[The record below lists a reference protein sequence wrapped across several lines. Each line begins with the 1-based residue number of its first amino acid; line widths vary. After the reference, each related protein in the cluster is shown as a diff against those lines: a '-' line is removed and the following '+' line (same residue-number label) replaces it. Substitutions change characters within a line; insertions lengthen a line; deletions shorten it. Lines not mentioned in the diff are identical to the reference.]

1 MQLVCGLG
9 YFSSVSQMS
18 NSIVTSLNNE
28 NVIKPLDSVKYS
40 VTKTTTQV
48 IQNPSLL
55 LLTVQYPQNGFSKN
69 IKSSNSSVSLSSVNT
84 ANPSFAQKTETP
96 YSLVQLSQPIMKSVL
111 YYGADSQSNTTNNT
125 TVSDY
130 NSVLLLRNDEDHS
143 QEDMTIPKSSFSQ
156 NTDPNN
162 FVVAPFPKSVVCT
175 VMPRDGKESIIS
187 EAEIPLQKCIGSET
201 ETEVVKLDEWEEC
214 SSGEEEAVQIIC
226 DKPVICRA
234 VASLPAKFLYFGKE
248 TGPSGK
254 GVFAKKEIPK
264 RAQFGPMEGILQ
276 RTPCISKHHLVLTI
290 ENSDEIEW
298 LDVSNE
304 NISNW
309 MKYVRQAESAD
320 EQNLS
325 LHQIGKN
332 LYFRALNKIAPHEE
346 LKVWYSMAY
355 AKSRNLPLL
364 SFAKNRKTKKGSKC
378 NTLSSEK
385 ENVCVS
391 SAKAVKDGEVS
402 KWKCSHCNKVFRS
415 AAPFNLHVL
424 THAADNLETKENH
437 NTNNQSSSTL
447 LDSAV
452 DCDKRNKQTLSCHK
466 CKKTFLSNSALACH
480 VKSHASVHSYDCP
493 ICKEIFYKVLHL
505 KQHIKSHAVDGNYS
519 CPFCSKKYHEYR
531 HIRNHIRR
539 FHCEKN
545 FSCLQCSKRFS
556 TLDKLK
562 LHMLSHSDHREFTCA
577 TCGKQFKR
585 KDKLSVHM
593 RRIHLSLKSKAES
606 TEASVSDKTLS
617 PQKGV
622 SATDYSDYI
631 YKCHICMLGFKRR
644 GMLVNHLANRHPE
657 VTPDSVPELNLPI
670 LKANRDY
677 YCQYCDK
684 IYKSSSKRKAHILKN
699 HPGKKLPPG
708 NAQIL
713 PSKKGVE
720 NGTLSQTVGS
730 VTTHPQSCDWCHKQ
744 YASKAKLLQHQRKN
758 HLNQLPKSLQYPKK
772 STRSS
777 VEDDSDAIRDAI
789 EKVIETDI
797 FLPETLDI
805 SEYEASTGD
814 NKFFSGGEFIIDAS
828 TLKRAIKGEV
838 LSADCSPETL
848 SELGQ
853 IIDARPDG
861 YFKVYQAPSGIT
873 LAHPVEVWDPFQ
885 LCLSPES
892 TPVLSSS

>member
-9 YFSSVSQMS
+9 SFSAVSQMS
-18 NSIVTSLNNE
+18 NSIVTSLNND
-28 NVIKPLDSVKYS
+28 NVIKAPDSIKYA

-69 IKSSNSSVSLSSVNT
+69 NKSSSIGVSSINATHST
-84 ANPSFAQKTETP
+84 FAQKAEAP
-96 YSLVQLSQPIMKSVL
+96 YSLLQLNQPVMKNVL
-111 YYGADSQSNTTNNT
+111 YYGADTQPINTNKPISN
-125 TVSDY
+125 Y
-130 NSVLLLRNDEDHS
+130 NSMLLLRNDEDHC
-143 QEDMTIPKSSFSQ
+143 QEDMSISKGSFSQ
-156 NTDPNN
+156 TTDPNN
-162 FVVAPFPKSVVCT
+162 FVVTPFPKSVVCT
-175 VMPRDGKESIIS
+175 VMPRDGKECIIS
-187 EAEIPLQKCIGSET
+187 ETEIPVHKSIGSET
-201 ETEVVKLDEWEEC
+201 ETEVVKLDDWEEC

-248 TGPSGK
+248 TGSSK

-276 RTPCISKHHLVLTI
+276 RTPSVTKHHLVLTI
-290 ENSDEIEW
+290 ENNGEVEW

-332 LYFRALNKIAPHEE
+332 LYFRALNRIGPHEE

-355 AKSRNLPLL
+355 AKPRNLPLL
-364 SFAKNRKTKKGSKC
+364 SFAKNRKAKKGSRC
-378 NTLSSEK
+378 NTHLSEK
-385 ENVCVS
+385 ENVSVS
-391 SAKAVKDGEVS
+391 SIKALKDGEVS

-415 AAPFNLHVL
+415 ATPFNLHVL

-437 NTNNQSSSTL
+437 NTNNQTPTPAL
-447 LDSAV
+447 LDSV
-452 DCDKRNKQTLSCHK
+452 TDCDKRNKNPLSCCIH
-466 CKKTFLSNSALACH
+466 T
-480 VKSHASVHSYDCP
+480 YDCP

-505 KQHIKSHAVDGNYS
+505 KQHIKSHAVDGNFS

-606 TEASVSDKTLS
+606 TETSVNDKTLS
-617 PQKGV
+617 PQKGMN
-622 SATDYSDYI
+622 ATDYSDYI

-708 NAQIL
+708 NAQIST
-713 PSKKGVE
+713 SKKGVE

-772 STRSS
+772 SARTSA
-777 VEDDSDAIRDAI
+777 EEDSDAIRDAI

-885 LCLSPES
+885 LCLSPET

>member
-9 YFSSVSQMS
+9 SFSAVSQMS
-18 NSIVTSLNNE
+18 NSIVTSLNND
-28 NVIKPLDSVKYS
+28 NVIKAPDSIKYA

-69 IKSSNSSVSLSSVNT
+69 NKSSSIGVSSINATHST
-84 ANPSFAQKTETP
+84 FAQKAEAP
-96 YSLVQLSQPIMKSVL
+96 YSLLQLNQPVMKNVL
-111 YYGADSQSNTTNNT
+111 YYGADTQPINTNKPISN
-125 TVSDY
+125 Y
-130 NSVLLLRNDEDHS
+130 NSMLLLRNDEDHC
-143 QEDMTIPKSSFSQ
+143 QEDMSISKGSFSQ
-156 NTDPNN
+156 TTDPNN
-162 FVVAPFPKSVVCT
+162 FVVTPFPKSVVCT
-175 VMPRDGKESIIS
+175 VMPRDGKECIIS
-187 EAEIPLQKCIGSET
+187 ETEIPVHKSIGSET
-201 ETEVVKLDEWEEC
+201 ETEVVKLDDWEEC

-248 TGPSGK
+248 TGSSK

-276 RTPCISKHHLVLTI
+276 RTPSVTKHHLVLTI
-290 ENSDEIEW
+290 ENNGEVEW

-332 LYFRALNKIAPHEE
+332 LYFRALNRIGPHEE

-355 AKSRNLPLL
+355 AKPRNLPLL
-364 SFAKNRKTKKGSKC
+364 SFAKNRKAKKGSRC
-378 NTLSSEK
+378 NTHLSEK
-385 ENVCVS
+385 ENVSVS
-391 SAKAVKDGEVS
+391 SIKALKDGEVS

-415 AAPFNLHVL
+415 ATPFNLHVL

-437 NTNNQSSSTL
+437 NTNNQTPTPAL
-447 LDSAV
+447 LDSV
-452 DCDKRNKQTLSCHK
+452 TDCDKRNKNPLSCCK

-480 VKSHASVHSYDCP
+480 VKSHASIHTYDCP

-505 KQHIKSHAVDGNYS
+505 KQHIKSHAVDGNFS

-606 TEASVSDKTLS
+606 TETSVNDKTLS
-617 PQKGV
+617 PQKGMN
-622 SATDYSDYI
+622 ATDYSDYI

-708 NAQIL
+708 NAQIST
-713 PSKKGVE
+713 SKKGVE

-772 STRSS
+772 SARTSA
-777 VEDDSDAIRDAI
+777 EEDSDAIRDAI

-828 TLKRAIKGEV
+828 TLKRAIKV
-838 LSADCSPETL
+838 LYCFF
-848 SELGQ
+848 
-853 IIDARPDG
+853 
-861 YFKVYQAPSGIT
+861 Y
-873 LAHPVEVWDPFQ
+873 
-885 LCLSPES
+885 LCPYGLI
-892 TPVLSSS
+892 

>member
-1 MQLVCGLG
+1 
-9 YFSSVSQMS
+9 
-18 NSIVTSLNNE
+18 
-28 NVIKPLDSVKYS
+28 
-40 VTKTTTQV
+40 
-48 IQNPSLL
+48 
-55 LLTVQYPQNGFSKN
+55 
-69 IKSSNSSVSLSSVNT
+69 
-84 ANPSFAQKTETP
+84 
-96 YSLVQLSQPIMKSVL
+96 MKSVL
-111 YYGADSQSNTTNNT
+111 YYGAHNQTNNT
-125 TVSDY
+125 NNQVSNYD
-130 NSVLLLRNDEDHS
+130 SMLLLRNDEDHC
-143 QEDMTIPKSSFSQ
+143 QEEVTVPKDSFSQ
-156 NTDPNN
+156 DTVPNN

-175 VMPRDGKESIIS
+175 VMPRENKEPNIS
-187 EAEIPLQKCIGSET
+187 EHEIAPQNSIYPGN
-201 ETEVVKLDEWEEC
+201 ETEVVKLDDWEEC

-248 TGPSGK
+248 AGPSK

-264 RAQFGPMEGILQ
+264 RAQFGPMEGIIQ
-276 RTPCISKHHLVLTI
+276 RTPCINKHHIELTI
-290 ENSDEIEW
+290 ENNGGIEW

-309 MKYVRQAESAD
+309 MKYVRQAESGE

-332 LYFRALNKIAPHEE
+332 LYFRALSRIAPQEE

-355 AKSRNLPLL
+355 AKTRNLPLL
-364 SFAKNRKTKKGSKC
+364 SFTKTRKGKKGSKS
-378 NTLSSEK
+378 NLDLLEK
-385 ENVCVS
+385 ENVTVS
-391 SAKAVKDGEVS
+391 SSSKALKDVEVS
-402 KWKCSHCNKVFRS
+402 KWRCSHCNKVFRS
-415 AAPFNLHVL
+415 ATTFNLHVL

-437 NTNNQSSSTL
+437 NNNNQAPSSAV
-447 LDSAV
+447 LDSSNV
-452 DCDKRNKQTLSCHK
+452 CDKRNKNPLSCYK

-480 VKSHASVHSYDCP
+480 VKSHASIHTYDCP

-505 KQHIKSHAVDGNYS
+505 KQHIKSHAVDGNFS

-545 FSCLQCSKRFS
+545 YGCMQCSKRFS

-593 RRIHLSLKSKAES
+593 RRIHLSLKSKAEN
-606 TEASVSDKTLS
+606 TETSINDKTLLA
-617 PQKGV
+617 QKGTT
-622 SATDYSDYI
+622 AADYSEYI

-699 HPGKKLPPG
+699 HPGKKLPPS
-708 NAQIL
+708 NAQIS

-758 HLNQLPKSLQYPKK
+758 HLNQLPKSLQHPKK
-772 STRSS
+772 SARTSA
-777 VEDDSDAIRDAI
+777 EEDSDAIRDAI

-885 LCLSPES
+885 LCLSPE
-892 TPVLSSS
+892 TAPVLSSS